1 MVINLQD
8 GVSRLRRIVTCIG
21 PNQKNQPNLDLY
33 LVRRYKICHF
43 PLVVW
48 YFCIGQN
55 QKNHPNLVLYLVR
68 RYKIFISVTTLNGM
82 NNSKV
87 KNVGSDHLV
96 TKDADCWL
104 IWSISDLGVIMGE
117 KERARREEICVPIE
131 LYHMP
136 AGRPMPSLSGIFSL
150 KHESSIFRSVICMW
164 FCKCQASSPCAKQYR
179 A

>member
-1 MVINLQD
+1 
-8 GVSRLRRIVTCIG
+8 
-21 PNQKNQPNLDLY
+21 
-33 LVRRYKICHF
+33 
-43 PLVVW
+43 
-48 YFCIGQN
+48 
-55 QKNHPNLVLYLVR
+55 
-68 RYKIFISVTTLNGM
+68 M

-150 KHESSIFRSVICMW
+150 KHESSIFRSVILYVVL
-164 FCKCQASSPCAKQYR
+164 QVASQFSMGQTIQSLTCFLKEIPHTGLDD
-179 A
+179 